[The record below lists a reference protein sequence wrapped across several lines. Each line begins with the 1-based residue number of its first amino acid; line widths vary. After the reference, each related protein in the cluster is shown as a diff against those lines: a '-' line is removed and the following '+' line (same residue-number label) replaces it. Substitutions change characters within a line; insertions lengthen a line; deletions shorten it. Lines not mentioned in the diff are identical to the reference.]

1 MKKRRYKI
9 LLNIATLCLCLAAIA
24 VGVYS
29 VKTAQLNITGTIGF
43 QAHNCDVYVNGTLT
57 GASTLSGTTLTPTT
71 LHYYDK
77 TNNNTDTTKYVNV
90 HNDTTGW
97 AIGDVYFDDMN
108 NVPEGK
114 LAQDIVITLKI
125 YNNSKFLV
133 YATFDASTLGIDTS
147 QIKAKAQKGTD
158 TAKDVLCVEMPA
170 NQTEANA
177 ITLTITFTL
186 ESEGFTTLTL
196 TSAKPLLK
204 FTKDKPMPTKGQLIT
219 MDLGGTH
226 TKGLQNAYRVLKTE
240 GNTALVVAMFD
251 VTGDL
256 YYWKTNAT
264 TTDANGKIVTKYDGS
279 NLDTYLNTTWYGTL
293 NSTAKSAIVTSNITQ
308 YSYGDGECTE
318 THASYADYS
327 SKAKVDSSISRNI
340 YALDVEDIEEYFGGT
355 AGTNG
360 KTTGNYNNSDLQT
373 LFWERTGNSDY
384 ENYPWLRSAAVTT
397 EANYAFQVYWDDSM
411 TYVNQSKTDEFNYLM
426 AGTPRPAFRIK
437 LSSIDWSSY
446 QG

>member
-1 MKKRRYKI
+1 MKKRRYRI

-170 NQTEANA
+170 NQTSTDA

-186 ESEGFTTLTL
+186 ESEDFAKLTL
-196 TSAKPLLK
+196 TSEKPLLK
-204 FTKDKPMPTKGQLIT
+204 FTKDRPTIKGDLIT
-219 MDLGGTH
+219 MDLGGDYAT
-226 TKGLQNAYRVLKTE
+226 GLQNTYRVLKTE
-240 GNTALVVAMFD
+240 GNTALVIAMFEANTSQ
-251 VTGDL
+251 V
-256 YYWKTNAT
+256 YWTTNST
-264 TTDANGKIVTKYDGS
+264 TKDANGEIVTKYEGS
-279 NLDTYLNTTWYGTL
+279 DLDIYLNTTWYGTL
-293 NSTAKSAIVTSNITQ
+293 NSTAKSAIVASNITQ
-308 YSYGDGECTE
+308 YSYMYNNNP
-318 THASYADYS
+318 ASYADYS
-327 SKAKVDSSISRNI
+327 SKSTVEIITGKYV
-340 YALDVEDIEEYFGGT
+340 YALDIEDIEEYFGGT
-355 AGTNG
+355 AGGADKNTAG
-360 KTTGNYNNSDLQT
+360 KFSSTEIYT
-373 LFWERTGNSDY
+373 LFWNTTEKPETVTH
-384 ENYPWLRSAAVTT
+384 PWLRSGI
-397 EANYAFQVYWDDSM
+397 ANDSNLAWYIDSDDGILSFSNVGY
-411 TYVNQSKTDEFNYLM
+411 TYNFFV
-426 AGTPRPAFRIK
+426 ARPAFKID
-437 LSSIDWSSY
+437 LSKISY
-446 QG
+446 TFA